1 LSGYEVQLI
10 SVTKKY
16 GSVTPAEAVSLDIN
30 RGEFLTLLGPSGC
43 GKTTLLRMIA
53 GFEIPDNGRVMLA
66 GQDVTNI
73 PPFRR
78 DVTTVFQH
86 YALFPHLDVFDN
98 VAFGLQRR
106 NVARKEMEQR
116 VRDSLEMVQLSAM
129 EKRRPSEL
137 SGGQQQRVALARA
150 LVLEP
155 KVLLLDEPL
164 AALDLKLRKQMQV
177 ELKSLQRRLGISF
190 VFVTHD
196 QEEAL
201 TMSDRIVVMNAGRIE
216 QMGSAREIY
225 EHPRTEFVAHFIG
238 DSNVI
243 DCIVAEHRDNG
254 ALIRLGSGEFHLPE
268 CAAKAGERIRVMI
281 RPEKIRL
288 IFDSSNGAIRGR
300 IESFVYQGESTIWKI
315 ALGSGPSIA
324 ALEQNHASP
333 SATEGRVGQEV
344 EVSWEPESAVILQ
357 HISDA

>member
-1 LSGYEVQLI
+1 LNENHEVRLI
-10 SVTKKY
+10 NVTKKY
-16 GSVTPAEAVSLDIN
+16 GGTIAAQSVSLDIE

-53 GFEIPDNGRVMLA
+53 GFEIPDEGRVMLA
-66 GQDVTNI
+66 GQDVTDV
-73 PPFRR
+73 PPYRR

-98 VAFGLQRR
+98 VAFGLKRR
-106 NVARKEMEQR
+106 KTVRNGIENK
-116 VRDSLEMVQLSAM
+116 VRDALEMVQLGAL

-164 AALDLKLRKQMQV
+164 AALDLKLRKQMQI

-201 TMSDRIVVMNAGRIE
+201 TMSDRIVVMNSGRIE

-225 EHPRTEFVAHFIG
+225 ERPRTEFVAHFIG

-243 DCIVAEHRDNG
+243 NCTVSELKNDG
-254 ALIRLGSGEFHLPE
+254 AVIRLGGGQFHLPD
-268 CAAKAGERIRVMI
+268 CRAKSGEKVRVMI

-288 IFDSSNGAIRGR
+288 SFNNSNGAIHGR

-315 ALGSGPSIA
+315 SLEGGQEIT
-324 ALEQNHASP
+324 ALEQNQASP
-333 SATEGRVGQEV
+333 AVTDSRVGQEAAI
-344 EVSWEPESAVILQ
+344 SWEPDSAVVLA
-357 HISDA
+357 S

>member
-1 LSGYEVQLI
+1 MSSAYEVQLI
-10 SVTKKY
+10 SVTKRY
-16 GSVTPAEAVSLDIN
+16 GNVSAAHSVSLDIE

-43 GKTTLLRMIA
+43 GKTTILRMIA
-53 GFEIPDNGRVMLA
+53 GFEIPDEGRVMLA
-66 GQDVTNI
+66 GQDVTYI
-73 PPFRR
+73 PPYRR
-78 DVTTVFQH
+78 DVTTVFQQ

-98 VAFGLQRR
+98 VAFGLRRR
-106 NVARKEMEQR
+106 NLARNGIEQK
-116 VRDSLEMVQLSAM
+116 VRDALEMVQLGAL

-164 AALDLKLRKQMQV
+164 AALDLKLRKQMQI

-201 TMSDRIVVMNAGRIE
+201 TMSDRIVVMNLGRIE
-216 QMGSAREIY
+216 QMGSAQDIY
-225 EHPRTEFVAHFIG
+225 EHPRTEFVAQFIG

-243 DCIVAEHRDNG
+243 DCKVAEQRKG
-254 ALIRLGSGEFHLPE
+254 GVVIRLGGGEVHLPN
-268 CAAKAGERIRVMI
+268 CQAKPGDSIRVMI

-288 IFDSSNGAIRGR
+288 SFDDANGKIRGR
-300 IESFVYQGESTIWKI
+300 IESFVYLGESTIWKI
-315 ALGSGPSIA
+315 SLEGGQEIT
-324 ALEQNHASP
+324 ALEQNHNSRFASE
-333 SATEGRVGQEV
+333 SRVGQEAAIR
-344 EVSWEPESAVILQ
+344 WEAQSAVVLKK
-357 HISDA
+357 

>member
-1 LSGYEVQLI
+1 MSGYEVQLI
-10 SVTKKY
+10 NVTKIY
-16 GSVTPAEAVSLDIN
+16 GSVTAVEAVSLDIN
-30 RGEFLTLLGPSGC
+30 SGEFLTLLGPSGC

-53 GFEIPDNGRVMLA
+53 GFEVPDSGSVMLA
-66 GQDVTNI
+66 ELNVTNI

-98 VAFGLQRR
+98 VAFGLYRR
-106 NVARKEMEQR
+106 NIDRKAIEQR

-164 AALDLKLRKQMQV
+164 AALDLKLRKQMQI

-225 EHPRTEFVAHFIG
+225 ERPRTEFVAHFIG

-243 DCIVAEHRDNG
+243 DCAVAEKRDDG
-254 ALIRLGSGEFHLPE
+254 ALIRLGGGEFYLPGCE
-268 CAAKAGERIRVMI
+268 AKTGDQIRVMI

-288 IFDSSNGAIRGR
+288 ASDSSNGSIRGR
-300 IESFVYQGESTIWKI
+300 VESFVYQGESTIWKI
-315 ALGSGPSIA
+315 VLDSGQSIA
-324 ALEQNHASP
+324 VLEQNHASP
-333 SATEGRVGQEV
+333 DATEGRVGKEV
-344 EVSWEPESAVILQ
+344 AINWGPESAVLLSSQ
-357 HISDA
+357 